1 MKPAQHKMN
10 VQMDSTSRPIGICV
24 VEDDAG
30 FRSGLERLFSRTP
43 DFRCLGFF
51 ASGRH
56 QGFAGVLRKRFCRIN
71 PSPGEDSRATFS

>member
-1 MKPAQHKMN
+1 
-10 VQMDSTSRPIGICV
+10 MDSTSRPIGICV

-51 ASGRH
+51 ASGEASGLCWRFAKALLPDQRVAGGRF
-56 QGFAGVLRKRFCRIN
+56 QG
-71 PSPGEDSRATFS
+71 SFS